1 MAVAAMMRSSGPTGI
16 FFAASSDDK
25 RAWTASGDDT
35 KGEDRDSQLQ
45 SLYKDLSLAS
55 LGRRCGAMDAV
66 EQLGSG
72 HGRNSKVLFDVVGHL
87 GL

>member
-1 MAVAAMMRSSGPTGI
+1 MAVAAMMRSCGPTGI

-25 RAWTASGDDT
+25 RAWTRAVTRPKEKTGIRSNNPST
-35 KGEDRDSQLQ
+35 KV
-45 SLYKDLSLAS
+45 LSLAS

-72 HGRNSKVLFDVVGHL
+72 HGRNSEVLFDVVGHL